1 MGDVRENERDA
12 TQDALKILVLDMR
25 DDLREVR
32 GRLMDPDT
40 GAVVRLGKVEDAVLD
55 LRKLSDE
62 DRGRLAEALKKYDEA
77 NKPGWL
83 ERHKEVVIAL
93 VGSGG
98 AIAVL
103 ASALGSCG

>member
-1 MGDVRENERDA
+1 MSDAERDERDA

-25 DDLREVR
+25 EDLREVR

-62 DRGRLAEALKKYDEA
+62 DRERLAEALEKYAET
-77 NKPGWL
+77 NRPGWL
-83 ERHKEVVIAL
+83 ERHKEVVVAL